1 MLFKSWLCEMN
12 QTFDS
17 DLSVCVCVCSFQILW
32 FILVGKNMP

>member
-17 DLSVCVCVCSFQILW
+17 DLSVCVCAAFKYCGSY
-32 FILVGKNMP
+32 

>member
-17 DLSVCVCVCSFQILW
+17 DLSVCVCVQLSNT
-32 FILVGKNMP
+32 VVHTSG